1 MTDIDVDD
9 VRKLDG
15 RLLLVFRE
23 LLRRRSVTATAA
35 QLHLSQSAVSHALS
49 RLRAIHGDPLFTRK
63 PHGLEPTRRALEL
76 GPLVDQLIELAGELH
91 GGAKGWAPAS
101 SNRGFDIA
109 APEFVVA
116 VLGADLLARWSTTAP
131 GITLMTH
138 QLSHQEVV
146 RWLTRGDLDL
156 AIGRFGTRQPPTLH
170 RETLYHDEYCVVA
183 ARANP
188 RVSGTISA
196 QEYTSLSHVIAGST
210 SEGDEHEAIPAALPV
225 RAVVPGWLTALN
237 LVSTSDA
244 IATCPR
250 RLARRH
256 APTLGLRLLDLPGRP
271 VPIEVSL
278 LRRNDEPSPALGWL
292 IEEARA
298 SAA

>member
-1 MTDIDVDD
+1 MADIDIDD

-49 RLRAIHGDPLFTRK
+49 RLRAAHGDPLFTRQ

-91 GGAKGWAPAS
+91 GGATGWMPDS
-101 SNRGFDIA
+101 SDRRFDLA

-116 VLGADLLARWSTTAP
+116 VLGADLLARWSTSAP
-131 GITLMTH
+131 GVSLATH
-138 QLSHQEVV
+138 QLAHREVV
-146 RWLTRGDLDL
+146 RRLTRGDLDL
-156 AIGRFGTRQPPTLH
+156 AIGRFGARQPAALH
-170 RETLYHDEYCVVA
+170 RETLYRDRYCVVA
-183 ARANP
+183 ALDHP
-188 RVSGTISA
+188 RVSGAISA
-196 QEYTSLSHVIAGST
+196 REYASLSHVIAGST
-210 SEGDEHEAIPAALPV
+210 SEGDENETIPAALNV
-225 RAVVPGWLTALN
+225 RAVVPGWLTALH

-250 RLARRH
+250 RLAERH
-256 APTLGLRLLDLPGRP
+256 APTLGLRLLDIPGN
-271 VPIEVSL
+271 VIHIDVSL
-278 LRRNDEPSPALGWL
+278 LRRIDDPTPALGWL
-292 IEEARA
+292 IQEVRT
-298 SAA
+298 AAD